1 MSLELA
7 SLRSDRERLLA
18 DKTSYMNDQELER
31 LRLADENKRLA
42 TILQS
47 GRKEPGSFAF
57 PEHGYLSPLVNR
69 NLMETDSRIANIKL
83 NIDSTKNIH
92 SETNKAPLTFSNR

>member
-47 GRKEPGSFAF
+47 GRKEPISFIH
-57 PEHGYLSPLVNR
+57 PDQYVLSP
-69 NLMETDSRIANIKL
+69 
-83 NIDSTKNIH
+83 
-92 SETNKAPLTFSNR
+92 

>member
-47 GRKEPGSFAF
+47 GRKEPTSF
-57 PEHGYLSPLVNR
+57 L
-69 NLMETDSRIANIKL
+69 
-83 NIDSTKNIH
+83 
-92 SETNKAPLTFSNR
+92 